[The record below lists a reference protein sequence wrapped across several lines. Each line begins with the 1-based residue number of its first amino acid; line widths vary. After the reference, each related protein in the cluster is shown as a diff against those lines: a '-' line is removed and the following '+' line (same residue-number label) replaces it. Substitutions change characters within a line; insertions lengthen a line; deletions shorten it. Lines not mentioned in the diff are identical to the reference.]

1 VEITVREQKRI
12 WPGHM
17 EIAIKIYSV
26 YEALEKAVINSTAT
40 SSIYLLGHLLIQV
53 KMISLGKVVFFFP
66 KHYS

>member
-1 VEITVREQKRI
+1 
-12 WPGHM
+12 M